1 MAMFYR
7 LGWPFGGIVAKFGV
21 PVAIA
26 VDVIRDHE
34 AGVFVGTSSD
44 VPGLVVE
51 AATLE
56 ELLSEAQSLI
66 PELLADGRDH
76 MPRRSFAR
84 MRYNQ
89 LLGNAHA

>member
-1 MAMFYR
+1 MFYR
-7 LGWPFGGIVAKFGV
+7 LGWPFGRMISRFGV

-26 VDVIRDHE
+26 VDVIRDEE

-44 VPGLVVE
+44 VQGLVVE

-56 ELLSEAQSLI
+56 ELLSEAQALI
-66 PELLADGRDH
+66 PGLLSDGRDH